1 MSDILLNYINN
12 NIQLSEKIT
21 NIEHDFK
28 NGVYFCELFEKTL
41 NLKSF
46 EYNKNP
52 KNIFEISENFEI
64 INKNLK
70 LIGISLNNALKKEII
85 EGKNGA
91 AAKLIYKIKIE
102 LNRKQI
108 NFGNILEKIN
118 KNSLRENQG
127 KDQDYINKSS
137 ILYKKNN
144 EEFPDSNSVF
154 SNDKLPTFSSFY
166 PKQNKSI
173 KIKKIYNFREFRKYE
188 KLKSM
193 LKNKQ
198 NKGKNEDKISF
209 PNIKQD
215 EKNIVLNNTFQNL
228 NQNNI
233 NNAEEN
239 NLA

>member
-12 NIQLSEKIT
+12 NIQLSKKIT

-28 NGVYFCELFEKTL
+28 NGVYFCELLEKTL

-52 KNIFEISENFEI
+52 KNIFEISENFEL

-127 KDQDYINKSS
+127 KDQDYINKTS

-144 EEFPDSNSVF
+144 EEFPDSN
-154 SNDKLPTFSSFY
+154 
-166 PKQNKSI
+166 
-173 KIKKIYNFREFRKYE
+173 
-188 KLKSM
+188 
-193 LKNKQ
+193 
-198 NKGKNEDKISF
+198 
-209 PNIKQD
+209 
-215 EKNIVLNNTFQNL
+215 
-228 NQNNI
+228 
-233 NNAEEN
+233 
-239 NLA
+239 